1 MKKFSLITERNIND
15 FPDYWQDVLDY
26 IELFKETNPI
36 HFVSVASGFVTEKNL
51 ESKFLTQSIN
61 IISHSKFKAYL
72 KQTSDE
78 VPPHWKLVLR
88 VHIGFEQ
95 LNSFQREGFWALNP
109 RVLKTNDL
117 DKLVARINSVKT
129 LVTRISKW
137 GEVRINEL
145 NCGWYGTNVEGS
157 DSKKPDI
164 SILFI
169 FREW

>member
-26 IELFKETNPI
+26 IELFKETNPV
-36 HFVSVASGFVTEKNL
+36 HFISSGSGFVTEKNL
-51 ESKFLTQSIN
+51 ESKFLTQSIS
-61 IISHSKFKAYL
+61 IISHHKFKEYL
-72 KQTSDE
+72 KKSSDV
-78 VPPHWKLVLR
+78 VPTNWKLVLR
-88 VHIGFEQ
+88 VQIGFKQ
-95 LNSFQREGFWALNP
+95 LNHFGSESFVSSES
-109 RVLKTNDL
+109 RVLKENDL
-117 DKLVARINSVKT
+117 DRLVTRINSVKT

-137 GEVRINEL
+137 GEVRMNEL